1 MLCLSCTLIQVRC
14 PGSVRSPSID
24 NICDLC
30 DAKIDVG
37 LPDAI
42 GLALFSVVGIQESD
56 ILHPILD
63 ETPWGGDGSAC
74 AKWRELAMS
83 LVALGAA
90 MSLNI
95 NGASWSRWL
104 ATDGTVCAAL
114 RMGDRTLGGAT
125 SQGNWYAGAHPNV
138 QTGDIASRPAE
149 YTSAR
154 LLVEA
159 MTAAVASL
167 KTRNLPPFGVGSSE
181 PILPKNGVSCAGDWI
196 PVSEAISGA
205 WCKVKSEQPS
215 AGDRTT
221 FHVSC
226 AGDSSAGLNDQDAEV
241 VLFLDPFDSDNIA
254 QAKSALADAFAQI
267 WGEPARRVRVVTDA
281 ELRAR
286 SDADPESAS

>member
-1 MLCLSCTLIQVRC
+1 MLCLSCTLIQVRY

-30 DAKIDVG
+30 NAKIDVG

-63 ETPWGGDGSAC
+63 ETPWGGDESAC

-90 MSLNI
+90 MALNI

-114 RMGDRTLGGAT
+114 RIGARTLGGAT
-125 SQGNWYAGAHPNV
+125 SRGNWYAGTHPNV

-167 KTRNLPPFGVGSSE
+167 KIRNLPPFGGDPGE
-181 PILPKNGVSCAGDWI
+181 PILPKNGVSCTGDRI
-196 PVSEAISGA
+196 HVSEAISGA

-221 FHVSC
+221 FYVSC
-226 AGDSSAGLNDQDAEV
+226 AGDPGAGLN
-241 VLFLDPFDSDNIA
+241 
-254 QAKSALADAFAQI
+254 
-267 WGEPARRVRVVTDA
+267 G
-281 ELRAR
+281 
-286 SDADPESAS
+286 